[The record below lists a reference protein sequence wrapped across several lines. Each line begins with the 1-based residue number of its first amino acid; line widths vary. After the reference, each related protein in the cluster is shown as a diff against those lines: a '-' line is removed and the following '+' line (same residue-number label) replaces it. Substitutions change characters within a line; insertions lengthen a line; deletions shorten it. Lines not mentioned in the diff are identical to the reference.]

1 MTEQKPPLPC
11 YCDHER
17 RLFVQATRG
26 PEGRSRVSLCPR
38 CGQFKVFVDR
48 GRTAITITFTLST
61 MEHIQAACRFIISIA
76 DDDIGDRINK
86 WFIEEA
92 ENDRTD
98 ARN

>member
-1 MTEQKPPLPC
+1 
-11 YCDHER
+11 
-17 RLFVQATRG
+17 
-26 PEGRSRVSLCPR
+26 
-38 CGQFKVFVDR
+38 
-48 GRTAITITFTLST
+48 